1 MIVITEYKL
10 DEEQIAQYKS
20 KGYRIARS
28 DENPY
33 IKPKESV
40 GFLLDAL
47 YPSTINLIE
56 KLLYFHHT
64 VTLKLDEKSYTI
76 NSLEDWKY
84 TRQSDKDMLKQV
96 TVKHP
101 VYQAYLDN
109 RKEYNDKR
117 KSKKKLDIYKK
128 YWIAEPIEEIE
139 LFLTAN
145 AKYYGIHV
153 DFNSQGDMFRAYQ
166 QIKYYQEHDIPVEY
180 EEPED
185 LIYYGNATYLED
197 LIYKN
202 AEDSC

>member
-64 VTLKLDEKSYTI
+64 VTLKLGEKSYTI

-117 KSKKKLDIYKK
+117 KSKKKFDIYKK
-128 YWIAEPIEEIE
+128 YLIAESIEEIE

>member
-10 DEEQIAQYKS
+10 DEEQTNKYLA

-40 GFLLDAL
+40 GFLLDNL

-64 VTLKLDEKSYTI
+64 VTLKLGEKSYTI

-117 KSKKKLDIYKK
+117 KSKKK
-128 YWIAEPIEEIE
+128 AEEEKVENPSIDE
-139 LFLTAN
+139 IQ
-145 AKYYGIHV
+145 GGV
-153 DFNSQGDMFRAYQ
+153 DEPADGL
-166 QIKYYQEHDIPVEY
+166 
-180 EEPED
+180 EE
-185 LIYYGNATYLED
+185 
-197 LIYKN
+197 
-202 AEDSC
+202 